1 MALFITVMEAERTS
15 ETFIYFNET
24 TWYYVP
30 EGCHLHSCHDHNLK
44 SRMERKDKKTQQ
56 SEETDETMEG
66 RGLTAII
73 DSYELGTALLSYLY
87 PLYIFISSGILI

>member
-30 EGCHLHSCHDHNLK
+30 EGCHLHTCHHHNLK
-44 SRMERKDKKTQQ
+44 SRMERKDQKHSSQKKLMKQWK
-56 SEETDETMEG
+56 EG
-66 RGLTAII
+66 A
-73 DSYELGTALLSYLY
+73 
-87 PLYIFISSGILI
+87 